1 MKRYVTKLA
10 LLLLL
15 LTLLMPGSLPTA
27 TAAPSS
33 KIESS
38 PQLTESSPQ
47 LRAGARRLKVFKQD
61 IRTMDCG
68 NFPASVC
75 TPNGPNDPEDQ
86 EALIVNILIPE
97 GATVRQRVT
106 GRGHPPEYIEDVSC
120 YAPWKLW
127 DGHKYK
133 QVEIIVQYPPGYN
146 GGRSESVA
154 TYLQG
159 ISHRRKFTGL
169 KELPQSRACSH
180 TVQGTSLQQTKSSG
194 RYNLTPVAYRC
205 RNFEETWTTEYTVR
219 NSARRTD
226 VRDFSTGR
234 VFLQVCYNGISA
246 YLEGYE
252 TSFQLSNDASRR
264 GFRPLVSNYETFIT
278 PQNSNRNNLTYSS
291 IRIVFRPYYARP
303 NAGLRSVGVMVPG
316 VSFNAGWN
324 DNGAEVRYT
333 EYAINVDIEG
343 CYIHSGGGDQQK
355 KCPHGRL
362 Q

>member
-15 LTLLMPGSLPTA
+15 LTMLIPSSLPTA
-27 TAAPSS
+27 TAAPSND
-33 KIESS
+33 
-38 PQLTESSPQ
+38 TESSPQ

-86 EALIVNILIPE
+86 EALIVNMLIPE
-97 GATVRQRVT
+97 GTTVRQRVT
-106 GRGHPPEYIEDVSC
+106 GRGHPPEYIEDVNC

-133 QVEIIVQYPPGYN
+133 QVEIIVQYPPEYN
-146 GGRSESVA
+146 GGRSERVA

-159 ISHRRKFTGL
+159 ISYRRKFTGL

-194 RYNLTPVAYRC
+194 RYNLTPVPYRC
-205 RNFEETWTTEYTVR
+205 RNFEETWSEDYTIRLPHGAGTEDL
-219 NSARRTD
+219 N
-226 VRDFSTGR
+226 FSTGR
-234 VFLQVCYNGISA
+234 IFLRVCYNGINA

-252 TSFQLSNDASRR
+252 TRFDLSNDASSR
-264 GFRPLVSNYETFIT
+264 GFRPLRSYDEIFTI
-278 PQNSNRNNLTYSS
+278 PQNSGRDNPTNSS
-291 IRIVFRPYYARP
+291 IRIVFRPHFALPRRGLSSAGVSGFGFGV
-303 NAGLRSVGVMVPG
+303 NAGFRDS
-316 VSFNAGWN
+316 
-324 DNGAEVRYT
+324 GAEVRYG
-333 EYAINVDIEG
+333 EYAINVDTEG
-343 CYIHSGGGDQQK
+343 CYIHSGGGNQK
-355 KCPHGRL
+355 SCPHGRYR
-362 Q
+362 